1 MHNALTNGNAEAA
14 VESSA
19 VQAFA
24 ISTGQVDFRQI
35 DEVINPVDQAFATN
49 AGPDSEL
56 LTKFNEGLRNL
67 QESGRFDEI
76 IDSYLGAEAD
86 AESTGVAT
94 TPRAIARSLG
104 NGLWTTIWVAFVSI
118 LIATVIGLVFGLMRV
133 SSNRIIKLI
142 ADIYIYAMR
151 GVPMIVFSFF
161 IYFGVAQW
169 LNTNFSPAIAGIAA
183 LSINTGAY
191 IAEIVRGGIQGVP
204 RGQMEAGRSLGMN
217 YSLTMRKIIL
227 PQALKAMI
235 PSLVNQFILALKNT
249 SVLSVIGMVELTTAG
264 QIIIART
271 YQSGNIWLIVG
282 TVYIVL
288 ITVLTKLSEYMESRL
303 NVSSASGEIKKGV
316 FKGEA
321 S

>member
-1 MHNALTNGNAEAA
+1 
-14 VESSA
+14 
-19 VQAFA
+19 
-24 ISTGQVDFRQI
+24 
-35 DEVINPVDQAFATN
+35 
-49 AGPDSEL
+49 
-56 LTKFNEGLRNL
+56 
-67 QESGRFDEI
+67 
-76 IDSYLGAEAD
+76 
-86 AESTGVAT
+86 
-94 TPRAIARSLG
+94 
-104 NGLWTTIWVAFVSI
+104 
-118 LIATVIGLVFGLMRV
+118 
-133 SSNRIIKLI
+133 
-142 ADIYIYAMR
+142 
-151 GVPMIVFSFF
+151 
-161 IYFGVAQW
+161 
-169 LNTNFSPAIAGIAA
+169 
-183 LSINTGAY
+183 
-191 IAEIVRGGIQGVP
+191 
-204 RGQMEAGRSLGMN
+204 MEAGRSLGMN

-303 NVSSASGEIKKGV
+303 NVSSASGEIKKEV

>member
-1 MHNALTNGNAEAA
+1 
-14 VESSA
+14 
-19 VQAFA
+19 
-24 ISTGQVDFRQI
+24 
-35 DEVINPVDQAFATN
+35 
-49 AGPDSEL
+49 
-56 LTKFNEGLRNL
+56 
-67 QESGRFDEI
+67 
-76 IDSYLGAEAD
+76 
-86 AESTGVAT
+86 
-94 TPRAIARSLG
+94 
-104 NGLWTTIWVAFVSI
+104 
-118 LIATVIGLVFGLMRV
+118 MRV

-151 GVPMIVFSFF
+151 GVPMIVFAFF

-303 NVSSASGEIKKGV
+303 NVSSASGEIKKEV